1 MKLILEIAQVEIL
14 QKHQKHKI
22 TGFGKTPLVA
32 QREHRHLHKL
42 NARIFNSTQK
52 QIYYARAFFRL
63 PKKEAFPFQYFN

>member
-1 MKLILEIAQVEIL
+1 MSFGKKQFDKFEETVEMKLILEIAQVEIV

-32 QREHRHLHKL
+32 QRQQRHLHKL

-52 QIYYARAFFRL
+52 QIYYA
-63 PKKEAFPFQYFN
+63 

>member
-1 MKLILEIAQVEIL
+1 MKLILEIAQVEIV

-32 QREHRHLHKL
+32 QRQQRHLHKL

-52 QIYYARAFFRL
+52 QIYYA
-63 PKKEAFPFQYFN
+63 